1 MKNNGKKGQLLSFVS
16 EPLKIENSV
25 EVSRI
30 FCVNKGLL
38 DTNEFVYLT
47 SRDLRVEDN
56 FAINFL
62 KEKTKNFSVVH
73 LKRDFDYGPK
83 QTFYEE
89 NLSVLK
95 ENYAL
100 AKINFEI
107 LDCNL
112 KTFLKKSKK
121 KTLVIDFNPLENFTV
136 FENYGGKIYEIDSH
150 NIVPARIASPKQEYN
165 AFTFRRK
172 IYNLINYYLTE
183 MPQLEFRKNNAYY
196 LLEKFITTKLEF
208 YKENKNNPN
217 LDVTSNLSP
226 YLNFGFISPQRVAI
240 EVIKSQVLADI
251 KEEFLEELIVRAELA
266 DNFCLYNPNYKS
278 LNSAPEWAKK
288 SLKNHEKDLREYIY
302 SKEILE
308 KAMTHDD
315 LWNACQIQLLNT
327 GKIHGYLRMYWAKQI
342 LRWTKTAQEALDI
355 ANYLNDKYAYD
366 GISPNGYIGILWS
379 IAGLH
384 DRAFKEFS
392 VTGKVRRM
400 NGLKSKAE
408 KDKFIQKY
416 VNQNKF

>member
-16 EPLKIENSV
+16 DPLKVENPV

-30 FCVNKGLL
+30 FCVNKDLP

-73 LKRDFDYGPK
+73 LKRNFDYSPK

-107 LDCNL
+107 LDCDL
-112 KTFLKKSKK
+112 KTFLKKIKK
-121 KTLVIDFNPLENFTV
+121 KTLVIDFNPLENFMV
-136 FENYGGKIYEIDSH
+136 FQNYGGKIYEIDSH

-172 IYNLINYYLTE
+172 IYNLINYYLTDI
-183 MPQLEFRKNNAYY
+183 PQLEFGKNNAYY
-196 LLEKFITTKLEF
+196 LLEKFITTKLES

-240 EVIKSQVLADI
+240 EVIKSEALSDD
-251 KEEFLEELIVRAELA
+251 KEEFLEELIIRSELA
-266 DNFCLYNPNYKS
+266 DNFCLYNSNYKS
-278 LNSAPEWAKK
+278 LNAAPQWAKK
-288 SLKNHEKDLREYIY
+288 SLKNHEKDLREYVY
-302 SKEILE
+302 SKEVLE
-308 KAMTHDD
+308 KATTHDD
-315 LWNACQIQLLNT
+315 LWNACQIQLLKT

-342 LRWTKTAQEALDI
+342 LKWTKTPQEALDI
-355 ANYLNDKYAYD
+355 AIYLNDKYAYD
-366 GISPNGYIGILWS
+366 GISPNGYVGILWS
-379 IAGLH
+379 IVGLH
-384 DRAFKEFS
+384 DRAFRDYPL
-392 VTGKVRRM
+392 TGKIRRM
-400 NGLKSKAE
+400 QGLKSL
-408 KDKFIQKY
+408 KDKNNFINSY
-416 VNQNKF
+416 Y